1 MVASRNFL
9 ASLLLHAVLSVII
22 VFWTPMMNESRLT
35 DQNLPI
41 EIITI
46 DQFTKLV
53 EQTTM
58 PDKPAEKAASQ
69 PTAHEYSG
77 APEAANQSAMPL
89 RDATAKQQPSD
100 ADNEATV
107 ETPRYRV
114 AQPAPLARPTVKPK
128 PLLDIG
134 RVQALLNKTP
144 DQKTADSGAHAND
157 IN

>member
-1 MVASRNFL
+1 MFASRNFL
-9 ASLLLHAVLSVII
+9 ASVLLHAGLVLMVG
-22 VFWTPMMNESRLT
+22 FWTPMMNKSRLT

-46 DQFTKLV
+46 EQFTKLV

-58 PDKPAEKAASQ
+58 PEYKQARQE
-69 PTAHEYSG
+69 PTAHEQTS
-77 APEAANQSAMPL
+77 APETANQDAMPL
-89 RDATAKQQPSD
+89 PDAKAKEQPSD
-100 ADNEATV
+100 AATQTPT

-114 AQPAPLARPTVKPK
+114 AQPAPLARPVVKPK

-144 DQKTADSGAHAND
+144 DQKPQIMGRAKR
-157 IN
+157 IQV

>member
-9 ASLLLHAVLSVII
+9 ASLLLHAGLAVII
-22 VFWTPMMNESRLT
+22 GFWTPMMNKSRLT

-69 PTAHEYSG
+69 PTAHEHSG

-89 RDATAKQQPSD
+89 LRRQLRRRAIAWPSL
-100 ADNEATV
+100 
-107 ETPRYRV
+107 RHWR
-114 AQPAPLARPTVKPK
+114 AP
-128 PLLDIG
+128 
-134 RVQALLNKTP
+134 QLNP
-144 DQKTADSGAHAND
+144 NRFWILVGCRLC
-157 IN
+157 